1 MKRFIRSRESVVR
14 DAVDGFLASSAGQ
27 GTTRLDAYPDI
38 KVVLRDDWRKERV
51 ALVSGG
57 GSGHEPAHAAF
68 VGEGMLTA
76 AVCGE
81 IFASPSVDAVLAAI
95 LAVTGEAGCLL
106 IVKNYTGDRLNF
118 GLAAEMARARGLKV
132 EMVIVG
138 DDISLPANPQP
149 RGIAG
154 TVFVHKLA
162 GACAAEG
169 APLETVLQ
177 VARQVIARTRS
188 IGLSLTSCH
197 LIGVDTQERIGAEDI
212 ELGLGIHGEPG
223 AETRPFADA
232 DTLLGLMT
240 ERLLAEPDGEEGRHA
255 LLVNDLGTSG
265 PLEMNILMRC
275 IADSPLAGAIDRIVG
290 PAPMMTA
297 LDMHGLSLSL
307 LKLDDRLLSL
317 LEAPAAP
324 SAWPRP
330 TPFPPRHRLVAL
342 PAELVPTPAEPSEDA
357 TVRALLQTILAALQD
372 NETEMDALDARV
384 GDGDAGSTFALAA
397 RAVEAE
403 MQALPF
409 ADGAALF
416 RALADKLMRVA
427 GGSSGVLLATLCAAA
442 ATEFAASGD
451 WARAF
456 GAGVARIG
464 ENGGAKPGDRTMLD
478 ALVPAADRLIAG
490 GTLAQAAAAAR
501 AGADATAGMQ
511 RASAGRSAYLS
522 GRDLTGNPDPG
533 AEMVARAFEAVAR
546 THTDR

>member
-1 MKRFIRSRESVVR
+1 MKRFIRSRDSVVT
-14 DAVDGFLASSAGQ
+14 DAIDGFLSSSAGQ
-27 GTTRLDAYPDI
+27 GATRLDAFPDI

-81 IFASPSVDAVLAAI
+81 VFASPSVDAVLAAI

-118 GLAAEMARARGLKV
+118 GLAAEMARARGLRV

-138 DDISLPANPQP
+138 DDIALPDNPQP
-149 RGIAG
+149 RGVAG
-154 TVFVHKLA
+154 TLFVHKVA

-169 APLETVLQ
+169 ATLDEVAQ
-177 VARQVIARTRS
+177 IARQVAAGTRS

-197 LIGVDTQERIGAEDI
+197 LIGVEAEERIGDDEI

-232 DTLLGLMT
+232 ASLVDLLA
-240 ERLLAEPDGEEGRHA
+240 ERLLAGPARAEARHA
-255 LLVNDLGTSG
+255 LLVNDLGASG

-275 IADSPLAGAIDRIVG
+275 IADSPLAGAIDRIIG

-297 LDMHGLSLSL
+297 LDMHGASLSL
-307 LKLDDRLLSL
+307 LRLDDRLLSL

-324 SAWPRP
+324 TAWPHP
-330 TPFPPRHRLVAL
+330 APFPPRHRLAAL
-342 PAELVPTPAEPSEDA
+342 PEELAPTPPAPSENA
-357 TVRALLQTILAALQD
+357 RARAMLEAILTSLKA
-372 NETEMDALDARV
+372 NEAEMDRLDARV

-397 RAVEAE
+397 RAVEGE

-416 RALADKLMRVA
+416 RALADRLMRVA

-456 GAGVARIG
+456 AAGVSRIG
-464 ENGGAKPGDRTMLD
+464 QNGGAKPGDRTMLD

-490 GTLAQAAAAAR
+490 GTLAEAAAQAR
-501 AGADATAGMQ
+501 RGADATAGMR
-511 RASAGRSAYLS
+511 RASAGRAAYLS

-533 AEMVARAFEAVAR
+533 AEMVARAFEAVAGLR
-546 THTDR
+546 PDG